1 MEMTTKNSVLYNNN
15 YFHKIFK
22 KISEKKSRNEVI
34 TTEIDWINSQIINDN
49 RNICINACNVLIKFG
64 KRHDSGFAI
73 NTLVSSYSR
82 IKNDNFDIIS
92 DAVFNLLLENV
103 KESACQFGIVN
114 KPHPALIFINE
125 TNTAKMIYLS
135 KKIEDIISSPERSC
149 VNFLRPILLMI
160 LCNNETIYA
169 ESKSIWMSV
178 MDNGN
183 ENLIRDIIALRRVTS
198 PVSCM
203 LYNSMIISKFIKTKN
218 IENLLLLLSSTKYI
232 VESSLDPSTN
242 IDILVEN
249 HDIIISNPNCINMIL
264 FLIAEI
270 LQNCSATFIPKLLK
284 LLNILLIQVKV
295 GHPMFLYMILDG
307 LIQIL
312 AYPILSGSEI
322 AKVEELVNYI
332 RCGEISKH
340 FSGVTRKFSSSF
352 LPDFNLVN
360 AYDACI
366 FIEENNPCKLKR
378 IKMNYERMYWT
389 RNQLI
394 LRGYLHSNKLKN
406 EDYENWNNAL
416 MNLIEVSK
424 TDDVLKSSLVM
435 PLLFELSQSFNPKI
449 KVSILQNITDLGA
462 STEIFCTI
470 KALSAGMI
478 RSMSITLHL
487 KLWKKEPRIYP
498 FLHKCLVEKSIH
510 DSEDFNLNIVRA
522 DTIKQICDLKPHH
535 GSDLVTI
542 ISEILN
548 QSLESKTEEVAA
560 SLAIDSISFLCLNH
574 IISITST
581 WKAISLTTRYEKR
594 PRVIKSLCNFFSTV
608 PQFKRNNLEYETFMK
623 DIVSRI
629 FYMIQ
634 RSDVHGINCALNA
647 FKSWTYDTLTLD
659 MIPDTYRENISLPE
673 APTGMEVSMLDLE
686 VPGECYVQLLSK
698 INPHCLHSVGD
709 LISHFIRQE
718 ISEYRSGHYL
728 VKEGHAEPINY
739 KTLPKQSIVKA
750 LTHFVIQQAMT
761 KKVDKLVDETILI
774 EALNILSQKYSRPL
788 PPLNWTFLHE
798 LVHKGKAI
806 RAKCMAVASK
816 QAIISGTAKRLI
828 ENFLINIDE
837 SSHEDIEIALD
848 ILVDLCNGVS
858 NEILKLFL
866 DKIFTCH
873 SDKLDEEILKLLS
886 HEKHVT
892 NRENLTMIISTFI
905 NRVTSPSN
913 NIVRLIPSNI
923 LNAIPIMS
931 ENKIK
936 YRCEILKENVNVEN
950 SVAWL
955 NELLLEQY
963 AKNEFRDILSTSFIE
978 LLTSTKSF
986 PTKKWLNEFI
996 IVIQNKMIEKDTDIE
1011 GLKYLLDMMLTAV
1024 VCMSGYFIADANCN
1038 IFKNRYALF
1047 PQSLWLYC
1055 SQDKNSDITPSL
1067 FEFFV
1072 YSMNQQSSISKE
1084 IRSVFKS
1091 AIVLCKN
1098 HCYFKKSKAWHNFL
1112 QVSCNA
1118 MN

>member
-1 MEMTTKNSVLYNNN
+1 
-15 YFHKIFK
+15 
-22 KISEKKSRNEVI
+22 
-34 TTEIDWINSQIINDN
+34 
-49 RNICINACNVLIKFG
+49 
-64 KRHDSGFAI
+64 
-73 NTLVSSYSR
+73 
-82 IKNDNFDIIS
+82 
-92 DAVFNLLLENV
+92 
-103 KESACQFGIVN
+103 
-114 KPHPALIFINE
+114 
-125 TNTAKMIYLS
+125 
-135 KKIEDIISSPERSC
+135 
-149 VNFLRPILLMI
+149 MI
-160 LCNNETIYA
+160 LCNNETMYA

-183 ENLIRDIIALRRVTS
+183 ENLIREIIALRRVTA
-198 PVSCM
+198 PASCM
-203 LYNSMIISKFIKTKN
+203 LYNSMILSRFLKTKD
-218 IENLLLLLSSTKYI
+218 IENLLLLLSSTKNI
-232 VESSLDPSTN
+232 VENSLDPSIN
-242 IDILVEN
+242 IDIIVKN
-249 HDIIISNPNCINMIL
+249 HDIIISNPNCVNMIL

-270 LQNCSATFIPKLLK
+270 LQNCSATFIPKLVK
-284 LLNILLIQVKV
+284 LLNILIIQVKV
-295 GHPMFLYMILDG
+295 GHEILIYMILDG

-312 AYPILSGSEI
+312 AYPILNVKEMG
-322 AKVEELVNYI
+322 KVEELVNYI
-332 RCGEISKH
+332 GCGDISQH
-340 FSGVTRKFSSSF
+340 FSGVTRKFSSLF
-352 LPDFNLVN
+352 LTDFHLIN

-366 FIEENNPCKLKR
+366 CIEENKLCSFKG
-378 IKMNYERMYWT
+378 ITMNYERMYWM
-389 RNQLI
+389 RNQLV

-406 EDYENWNNAL
+406 EDYENWNNVL
-416 MNLIEVSK
+416 ITLIEVSK
-424 TDDVLKSSLVM
+424 SDDVLKNSLVM

-462 STEIFCTI
+462 STEIFSTI

-478 RSMSITLHL
+478 RSMTITLHL
-487 KLWKKEPRIYP
+487 QLWKKEPRIYP
-498 FLHKCLVEKSIH
+498 FLHKCLVEKLIH

-522 DTIKQICDLKPHH
+522 ATIKQICDLKPHH
-535 GSDLVTI
+535 GSDLVTL

-548 QSLESKTEEVAA
+548 QSLESKTGEISA
-560 SLAIDSISFLCLNH
+560 SLAIDSITLLCQNH

-623 DIVSRI
+623 DIVNRI

-634 RSDVHGINCALNA
+634 WSDVHGINCALNA
-647 FKSWTYDTLTLD
+647 FKSWNYDTLTLD
-659 MIPDTYRENISLPE
+659 MIPDTYRENIPLPE
-673 APTGMEVSMLDLE
+673 APTGMEVSILDLE

-698 INPHCLHSVGD
+698 INPNCLQSAGE
-709 LISHFIRQE
+709 LISHFIKQE

-728 VKEGHAEPINY
+728 VKEGQAEPINY
-739 KTLPKQSIVKA
+739 KNLPKQSIVKA
-750 LTHFVIQQAMT
+750 MTHFVIQQATT

-837 SSHEDIEIALD
+837 NSHEDIEIALD
-848 ILVDLCNGVS
+848 ILVDLCNGAS
-858 NEILKLFL
+858 NEILKLFI
-866 DKIFTCH
+866 DKISTC
-873 SDKLDEEILKLLS
+873 SNDKLDEEILKLLS

-892 NRENLTMIISTFI
+892 NRENLTMIIATFI
-905 NRVTSPSN
+905 NRITSPSN
-913 NIVRLIPSNI
+913 SIIRLIPSNI
-923 LNAIPIMS
+923 LNAIPLMS
-931 ENKIK
+931 EKKIK

-963 AKNEFRDILSTSFIE
+963 AKNEFRDTLSTSFVE
-978 LLTSTKSF
+978 LLISTNCF
-986 PTKKWLNEFI
+986 PIKKWLNEFI

-1011 GLKYLLDMMLTAV
+1011 GLKYLLDMILTAI
-1024 VCMSGYFIADANCN
+1024 VCMSGYFVIDADCN
-1038 IFKNRYALF
+1038 IFKNRYELF

-1055 SQDKNSDITPSL
+1055 SQENNSDIAASL

-1072 YSMNQQSSISKE
+1072 YSMNQQNSISNE

-1098 HCYFKKSKAWHNFL
+1098 HWYFKKSKAWHNFL
-1112 QVSCNA
+1112 QVSSCNV